1 MSRKYVHESEL
12 KRLRLLDLAEV
23 LEQVGLEHKAD
34 ASYQPRR
41 HANSM
46 RWHVTVDAYVYELIV
61 TEQQWFDTR
70 AGKGGCGAVD
80 LLMHLFSISFLESVH
95 RLQTNFPQPSAL
107 PLGGR
112 ERYSAR

>member
-1 MSRKYVHESEL
+1 MSRKYVPEADL
-12 KRLRLLDLAEV
+12 KRLRSLDLAEV
-23 LEQVGLEHKAD
+23 LDQMCIEHKAD

-46 RWHVTVDAYVYELIV
+46 RWHVTVEAYVHELIV

-80 LLMHLFSISFLESVH
+80 LLIHLFSISFLEAVH
-95 RLQTNFPQPSAL
+95 RLQTSFPQPSAL
-107 PLGGR
+107 PPRGR